1 MWQSPKSAVCCS
13 GRAIRRVRTS
23 RHRPTN
29 SRCEMQTRVH
39 TRGLTPF
46 LAAVTVVM
54 GLGAASSAAA
64 QPVLTLEGSCPGPM
78 RAEVRRAPPN
88 QSLALLFARTTGHF
102 RIPFGACEGT
112 TLGLSSQRLRVVGTA
127 IIDPTGFAFV
137 EGNAGPA
144 ACGGYLQVLTN
155 AGGGC
160 QTSNVVRIE

>member
-78 RAEVRRAPPN
+78 RAEVRGGVPN
-88 QSLALLFARTTGHF
+88 FTAHLLFARSTGSF
-102 RIPFGACEGT
+102 YIRYGPCWGT
-112 TLGLSSQRLRVVGTA
+112 TLGLSSQGLRVVASA
-127 IIDPTGFAFV
+127 IVDSQGQASF
-137 EGNAGPA
+137 EGVASPG
-144 ACGGYLQVLTN
+144 ACGGYLQVFTS
-155 AGGGC
+155 AC
-160 QTSNVVRIE
+160 QTSNVVRIP